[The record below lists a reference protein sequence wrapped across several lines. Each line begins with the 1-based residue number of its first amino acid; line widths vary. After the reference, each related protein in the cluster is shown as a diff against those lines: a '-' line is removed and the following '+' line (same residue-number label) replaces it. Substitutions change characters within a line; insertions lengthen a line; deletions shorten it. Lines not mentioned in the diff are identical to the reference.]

1 MSVSTGEVSTGTCI
15 FIRPESVPL
24 GAECISTRTDWGHA
38 YLDEKCTLKPSDS
51 DVKLNGKFDMCIPLT
66 L

>member
-38 YLDEKCTLKPSDS
+38 YLDEECTLKPSDS
-51 DVKLNGKFDMCIPLT
+51 TVN
-66 L
+66 